1 MTYTGVVPEAYQQVP
16 YMPGPRVLTRVP
28 DGWDDRTYERITLRP
43 LAPTIGGEVGGADL
57 ARLD

>member
-43 LAPTIGGEVGGADL
+43 LAPTIGG
-57 ARLD
+57 